1 MKERRSI
8 LPVRPSRR
16 VSQSN
21 GKREKKE
28 RLNLVP
34 DTSGAM
40 MRNELAAL
48 LLHGLDRV
56 VQKEIYEDGV
66 DARDMQFVDAV
77 LLRPFLRRK
86 LFLVDFLGPVRV
98 AVRLR

>member
-1 MKERRSI
+1 
-8 LPVRPSRR
+8 
-16 VSQSN
+16 
-21 GKREKKE
+21 
-28 RLNLVP
+28 
-34 DTSGAM
+34 M

-77 LLRPFLRRK
+77 LLRTFLRRK
-86 LFLVDFLGPVRV
+86 FFLVDFLAPVRV